1 MPNAR
6 IQVRETVLFISQLL
20 SAVVVFSLIGILT
33 RRVALYLNHTLCNTA
48 FYLDTSIRLL
58 TNFKFSWQISKAI
71 FLFTYS

>member
-20 SAVVVFSLIGILT
+20 SAVVIFSLIVILT
-33 RRVALYLNHTLCNTA
+33 RRVALYLNYTLCNTG

-58 TNFKFSWQISKAI
+58 TNFIFSWQISKAI
-71 FLFTYS
+71 FLSIYS